1 VSETVE
7 RKLVAIA
14 SVDVAGYSRL
24 MALDELT
31 TVRTLTA
38 YRQEISR
45 GVLEYRG
52 RVVDDPGDNALL
64 EFPSATDA
72 VNWAISF
79 QSAIEVRNRDVPDDR
94 RVRFRIGIHIGEV
107 LVQGDRIYGDGV
119 NIAARLEGM
128 APIGGIVVSETVRD
142 QVQTKIEAPL
152 CDLGDQA
159 LKNIPIPVRMFRVD
173 LGGGESDSRD
183 PPFGSTS
190 RADAE
195 DGSNNLPATLSSF
208 VGRVDEI
215 EAITRLLDHHRLV
228 TITGAGG
235 VGKSRLALEVARRQ
249 DGKFTNGVWFVCLT
263 EIKTAEALPR
273 VILKEL
279 CLSAPSDRSAEQA
292 LIEQIDGGHLLLVL
306 DDCERIV
313 DDVARIVHRLLSAA
327 PGLRILTTSREPL
340 QVEGERPWGL
350 QPLDTSSETAESDS
364 VRLFIERLPQGIDPT
379 TLDHAMLAQVCRRL
393 DGLPLAIE
401 LAAARMRSLSLH
413 DIDQRLDDRLS
424 ILTGGSRTALQ
435 HHRTLLATLEWS
447 YDLLDPATQRGYKVL
462 SVLPG
467 TFTLS
472 AAEAVL
478 RGEDLDPLEAL
489 EHLTAQSLLFLETS
503 NGVSDYRMLES
514 VRQHGRLLLEN
525 AGGTDKASSSLSNWA
540 ADLAREVRHR
550 YKQGE
555 HVLWAKEIARNM
567 SSLRAALEWT
577 AENDPTKG
585 LSIAIALA
593 PYWWGQSLVEDTQG
607 VRSTPTIVEG
617 AAWMERM
624 LEAAE
629 ATAPPKLLAVGRL
642 AFAGNL
648 LNRLGRSEEAI
659 DLLGKARAFF
669 HASEEKHAEGMCLY
683 FEGVTRMSRSEDPE
697 VESQLRGALELL
709 DSDPNYHLYT
719 ILFLVWYLLD
729 HERTAEALALMPTT
743 PPPETWPVSAAH
755 FDEAKANLTA
765 RMGLPVIVED
775 LRRAWNCMR
784 TTEASCVIHLLQS
797 MAYCMAAGNERFAA
811 AKLLGVSQRLQ
822 DEMGIAVANYEN
834 RERYTLPLLESMT
847 FEARQSAYNEG
858 RALSPRDGL
867 DYAESLLPEAT

>member
-1 VSETVE
+1 MSESVE

-38 YRQEISR
+38 YRQEIAR
-45 GVLEYRG
+45 GVLEHRG

-72 VNWAISF
+72 VNWAIAF
-79 QSAIEVRNRDVPDDR
+79 QSVVEVRNRDVPDDR
-94 RVRFRIGIHIGEV
+94 CVRFRIGIHIGEV

-128 APIGGIVVSETVRD
+128 APIGGIVVSDTVRD
-142 QVQTKIEAPL
+142 QVQTKIEASL
-152 CDLGDQA
+152 SDLGEQE

-173 LGGGESDSRD
+173 LGVDARDSRK
-183 PPFGSTS
+183 PPAGPTS
-190 RADAE
+190 RTE
-195 DGSNNLPATLSSF
+195 VGDGSNNLPAALSSF

-215 EAITRLLDHHRLV
+215 EAITGLLDHHRLV

-235 VGKSRLALEVARRQ
+235 VGKSRLAVEVARGQ

-263 EIKTAEALPR
+263 EIKTTEALPR
-273 VILKEL
+273 VILEEL
-279 CLSAPSDRSAEQA
+279 RLSAPSDRSAEQS
-292 LIEQIDGGHLLLVL
+292 LLEQIGGRHLLLVL

-313 DDVARIVHRLLSAA
+313 EDVARMVHRLLSAV
-327 PGLRILTTSREPL
+327 PDLRILATSREPL
-340 QVEGERPWGL
+340 QVEGESQWSL
-350 QPLDTSSETAESDS
+350 QPLDTSSETTEPDS
-364 VRLFIERLPQGIDPT
+364 VRLFIERLPQGVDPR
-379 TLDHAMLAQVCRRL
+379 TLDQGMLARVCRRL

-401 LAAARMRSLSLH
+401 LAAARMRSLSLE

-447 YDLLDPATQRGYKVL
+447 YDLLDPATQRGYRAL

-478 RGEDLDPLEAL
+478 RGEDLDPLEVL
-489 EHLTAQSLLFLETS
+489 EHLTTHSLLFLETR

-525 AGGTDKASSSLSNWA
+525 AGETDKASSSLSNWA
-540 ADLAREVRHR
+540 AGLVRDMRHR
-550 YKQGE
+550 YRQGE

-567 SSLRAALEWT
+567 NSLRAALEWT
-577 AENDPTKG
+577 AENDSTKG

-659 DLLGKARAFF
+659 DMLGKARAFF

-683 FEGVTRMSRSEDPE
+683 FEGVTRMSRQGDPE
-697 VESQLRGALELL
+697 VESQLRRALELL
-709 DSDPNYHLYT
+709 EGDPNYHLYT

-729 HERTAEALALMPTT
+729 HERTAEALALMPTN
-743 PPPETWPVSAAH
+743 PPPEIWPLSAAH
-755 FDEAKANLTA
+755 LDEAKANLAA
-765 RMGLPVIVED
+765 RMGGPVIVED
-775 LRRAWNCMR
+775 LRRAWDCMR
-784 TTEASCVIHLLQS
+784 GTEASCVVHLLQS
-797 MAYCMAAGNERFAA
+797 MAHCMAAGNQKFAA

-834 RERYTLPLLESMT
+834 RETYTLPLLESMA
-847 FEARQSAYNEG
+847 FEERQSAYNEG
-858 RALSPRDGL
+858 RALPPRDGL
-867 DYAESLLPEAT
+867 DYAESLLPEPT